1 MNGDLQGKVVLITGA
16 SAGIGRAAARL
27 FGSMGAKVALM
38 ARGEKRLQD
47 AVEAIEESGGQAFGF
62 PGDAASKE
70 DCRAALEAIKEKW
83 GQLDILVNN
92 AGLHHRGPFLDND
105 PEELARMIQV
115 NLESPIYL
123 TRIALP
129 YLLQQGGAI
138 VNVASLAGCIPV
150 PDSATYSSS
159 KFGLRAFSLALRT
172 ELENKGVTVSLVS
185 PGPVST
191 GFILDELD
199 QVTDITLS
207 QPMVSAEHVA
217 EAIVACALDGRRERK
232 LPFASGVLTTLG
244 YLYPS
249 LKRILRP
256 LLEWKGARAKRAL
269 QAMKNRGTLPGSSD
283 GTKGA

>member
-1 MNGDLQGKVVLITGA
+1 MNVDLQGKVVLITGA
-16 SAGIGRAAARL
+16 SAGIGGAAARL

-38 ARGEKRLQD
+38 ARGEKRLQE
-47 AVEAIEESGGQAFGF
+47 AVEAIGESGGQAFGF

-70 DCRAALEAIKEKW
+70 DCQAVLMAVQEKW

-92 AGLHHRGPFLDND
+92 AGLHHRGPFLDNN

-129 YLLQQGGAI
+129 YLLRQGGAI

-150 PDSATYSSS
+150 PDSATYSAS

-172 ELENKGVTVSLVS
+172 ELESKGVSVSLVS
-185 PGPVST
+185 PGPVNT

-207 QPMVSAEHVA
+207 QPMVSSERVA
-217 EAIVACALDGRRERK
+217 DAILACVLDGRAERK
-232 LPFASGVLTTLG
+232 IPRASGVLTTLG
-244 YLYPS
+244 YLSPF
-249 LKRILRP
+249 LKRCLRP
-256 LLEWKGARAKRAL
+256 LLEWKGARAKRKL
-269 QAMKNRGTLPGSSD
+269 QNQRTPSS
-283 GTKGA
+283 

>member
-1 MNGDLQGKVVLITGA
+1 MNGDLQDKVVLITGA
-16 SAGIGRAAARL
+16 SAGIGGAAARL

-38 ARGEKRLQD
+38 ARGEKRLQE
-47 AVEAIEESGGQAFGF
+47 AVEAIGESGGQAFGF

-70 DCRAALEAIKEKW
+70 DCQAVLMAVQEKW

-92 AGLHHRGPFLDND
+92 AGLHHRGPFLDNN

-129 YLLQQGGAI
+129 YLLRQGGAI

-150 PDSATYSSS
+150 PDSATYSAS

-172 ELENKGVTVSLVS
+172 ELESKGVSVSLVS
-185 PGPVST
+185 PGPVNT

-207 QPMVSAEHVA
+207 QPMVSSERVA
-217 EAIVACALDGRRERK
+217 DAILACVLDGRAERK
-232 LPFASGVLTTLG
+232 IPRASGVLTTLG
-244 YLYPS
+244 YLSPF
-249 LKRILRP
+249 LKRCLRP
-256 LLEWKGARAKRAL
+256 LLEWKGARAKRKL
-269 QAMKNRGTLPGSSD
+269 QNQRTPSS
-283 GTKGA
+283 

>member
-1 MNGDLQGKVVLITGA
+1 MNVDLQGKVVLITGA
-16 SAGIGRAAARL
+16 SAGIGGAAARL

-38 ARGEKRLQD
+38 ARGEKRLQE
-47 AVEAIEESGGQAFGF
+47 AVEAIGESGGQAFGF

-70 DCRAALEAIKEKW
+70 DCQAVLTAVQEKW

-129 YLLQQGGAI
+129 YLLRQGGAI

-150 PDSATYSSS
+150 PDSATYSAS

-172 ELENKGVTVSLVS
+172 ELESKGVSVSLVS
-185 PGPVST
+185 PGPVNT

-207 QPMVSAEHVA
+207 QPMVSSERVA
-217 EAIVACALDGRRERK
+217 EAILACVLDGRAERK
-232 LPFASGVLTTLG
+232 IPRASGVLTTLG
-244 YLYPS
+244 YLFPL
-249 LKRILRP
+249 LKRGLRP
-256 LLEWKGARAKRAL
+256 LLEWKGARAKRKL
-269 QAMKNRGTLPGSSD
+269 QSPRTPSS
-283 GTKGA
+283 